1 MKFIHN
7 IIILLYYYKI
17 ILLLQKRKCSVIS
30 SIICKCIFFIVDK
43 IITIFLIIFLFPNY
57 NFINSI
63 RKYILYFMQFI
74 LMMLLT
80 IIIKRLIEYVKLIYI
95 YFKNTCKFFNYNKQS
110 KFFNYIHKLK
120 KLECCINNKI

>member
-7 IIILLYYYKI
+7 IIIHKI

-80 IIIKRLIEYVKLIYI
+80 IIVKRLIEYVKLIYI